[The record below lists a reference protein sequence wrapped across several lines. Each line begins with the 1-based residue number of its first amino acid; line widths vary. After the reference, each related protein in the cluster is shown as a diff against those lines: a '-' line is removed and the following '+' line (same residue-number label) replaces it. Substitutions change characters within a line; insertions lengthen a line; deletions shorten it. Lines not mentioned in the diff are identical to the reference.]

1 LGKWSYTQH
10 SGAAALLAQQL
21 RQDLPTKTTCPFEN
35 ERREHN
41 PMSNPIE
48 KTKRKPLVHRP
59 WDVLDSF
66 GHYDAGSESWIQF
79 DEVISEQIRELEEK
93 NRQYIRPTATFNR
106 RSSR

>member
-1 LGKWSYTQH
+1 MLF
-10 SGAAALLAQQL
+10 SGPIAPLAQQL

-35 ERREHN
+35 ERREHK
-41 PMSNPIE
+41 PMSKPIE

-59 WDVLDSF
+59 SDLLDTF
-66 GHYDAGSESWIQF
+66 GHYDAGNESWLQF

-93 NRQYIRPTATFNR
+93 NRQYIRPAAVFNR

>member
-1 LGKWSYTQH
+1 
-10 SGAAALLAQQL
+10 
-21 RQDLPTKTTCPFEN
+21 
-35 ERREHN
+35 
-41 PMSNPIE
+41 MSKPIE

-66 GHYDAGSESWIQF
+66 GHYDAENDSWLQF

-93 NRQYIRPTATFNR
+93 NRQHIRRTPVFNR